1 MVEQRFVADNVVRQ
15 FRRMPAPDIAVNA
28 IDTVSC
34 AFLIQIQQRNK

>member
-1 MVEQRFVADNVVRQ
+1 MVEQRFVADNAVRR

-28 IDTVSC
+28 IDAVSC